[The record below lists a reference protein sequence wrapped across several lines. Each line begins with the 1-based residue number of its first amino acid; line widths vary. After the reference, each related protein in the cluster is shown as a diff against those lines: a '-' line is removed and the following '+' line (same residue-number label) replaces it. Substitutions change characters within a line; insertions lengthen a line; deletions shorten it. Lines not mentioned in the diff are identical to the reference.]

1 MVLKLKYIIKLLS
14 KQIINFKINL
24 YLLIAFCVLY
34 YKPLH
39 RGEPLL
45 FFEKWSG
52 IFYVHRML
60 IFYVHRMLIC
70 QPAGTGVY
78 EARAGGGGGGD
89 DDEAPLNFLKWT
101 FWTKTSN
108 IWAKPLDL
116 GASAGE
122 YSFGRETSAPPPPN
136 RTGHVHHSYACGYST
151 TVTIAFFVTLLP
163 PPPRRTMRT

>member
-1 MVLKLKYIIKLLS
+1 
-14 KQIINFKINL
+14 
-24 YLLIAFCVLY
+24 
-34 YKPLH
+34 
-39 RGEPLL
+39 
-45 FFEKWSG
+45 
-52 IFYVHRML
+52 ML

-89 DDEAPLNFLKWT
+89 DEAPLDFFKWT

-122 YSFGRETSAPPPPN
+122 YSFGRETSAPPPP
-136 RTGHVHHSYACGYST
+136 HP
-151 TVTIAFFVTLLP
+151 P
-163 PPPRRTMRT
+163 PPPRTELVTYTTPMPAGIAQQLQ